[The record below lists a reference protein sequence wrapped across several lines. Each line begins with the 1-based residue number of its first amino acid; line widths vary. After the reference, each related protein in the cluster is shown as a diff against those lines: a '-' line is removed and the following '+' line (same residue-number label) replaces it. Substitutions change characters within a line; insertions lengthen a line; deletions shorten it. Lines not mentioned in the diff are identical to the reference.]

1 MKDKPNTPNPTTT
14 RRKFL
19 RTTTAAT
26 AAATLSPAT
35 HAFAAGSDTLKVA
48 VIGTGGRGSGAI
60 VQNLK
65 NEGTEF
71 VAVAEAFK
79 DRLDSGMEKIAK
91 AHNGPGKINVSDQN
105 KFVGL
110 DAYKEAIDKADVVIL
125 ATPPGL
131 RPMMFEEAIKQGKNV
146 FMEKPVCT
154 DAPGYRRVIA
164 AAKEAD
170 AKNLKVVVG
179 LQRRYQTSYIDAYNE
194 VKNGTIG
201 DLISARCYWNSGGV
215 WTRPRGAVA
224 EALGREPTEMEYQ
237 IYNWYYFTWL
247 CGDHIAEQ
255 HIHNID
261 VINWFTSAD
270 PAKGGHPVKARGVG
284 GRQIRTDKENGQIYD
299 HHSVEFFYE
308 DGLVN
313 HSQCKH
319 MPGWGSVSESIL
331 GTKGRLEMDNKGGA
345 MFYDHKGNLI
355 KRIKNDTTR
364 NPYDVE
370 HAALYKAIRQDKPLN
385 NAYYGAD
392 SSMTCV
398 LGRMCTYSGKEITWD
413 DAVAKGKQLVPD
425 SLSSF
430 DEDPPV
436 MPDADGFYPVAQPGT
451 YDPFESDGKAPAAP
465 PAKAKGKG
473 KNKKKAAPAKA

>member
-1 MKDKPNTPNPTTT
+1 MTDQKKSNYGAATS

-19 RTTTAAT
+19 HTTTAAT
-26 AAATLSPAT
+26 TAAALSPAT
-35 HAFAAGSDTLKVA
+35 HAFAASGDTMKVA
-48 VIGTGGRGSGAI
+48 VIGAGGRGSGAI

-71 VAVAEAFK
+71 VSVSEAFR
-79 DRLDSGMEKIAK
+79 DRLDSGMEKIAN
-91 AHNGPGKINVSDQN
+91 AHKGAGKINVSEQN

-131 RPMMFEEAIKQGKNV
+131 RPMMFEEAIKQGKHV

-154 DAPGYRRVIA
+154 DAPGYRKVIA

-179 LQRRYQTSYIDAYNE
+179 LQRRYQDSYLQAHDE
-194 VKNGTIG
+194 VENGAIG
-201 DLISARCYWNSGGV
+201 DLVAAQCYWNSGGV
-215 WTRPRGAVA
+215 WTRPRAAVA
-224 EALGREPTEMEYQ
+224 QSLGREPTEMEYQ
-237 IYNWYYFTWL
+237 LYNWYYFTWI

-261 VINWFTSAD
+261 IVNWF
-270 PAKGGHPVKARGVG
+270 KGDHPVKARGVG
-284 GRQIRTDKENGQIYD
+284 GRQVRTDKENGQIYD
-299 HHSVEFFYE
+299 HHSVEFFFE
-308 DGLVN
+308 DGMVN
-313 HSQCKH
+313 NSQCKH
-319 MPGWGSVSESIL
+319 MPGWGRVAEKLI
-331 GTKGRLEMDNKGGA
+331 GTKGRVEMDNKGGA
-345 MFYDHKGNLI
+345 IFYDHKGNMV
-355 KRIKNDTTR
+355 KRIKNDITR

-370 HAALYKAIRQDKPLN
+370 HAELYKHIRQDKPKN
-385 NAYYGAD
+385 DAYYGAD

-413 DAVAKGKQLVPD
+413 DAVEKGVQLVPD
-425 SLSSF
+425 SLSSL

-436 MPDADGFYPVAQPGT
+436 MPDADGNYPVAKPGEYIALQGDT
-451 YDPFESDGKAPAAP
+451 PT
-465 PAKAKGKG
+465 PAKGATKN
-473 KNKKKAAPAKA
+473 NKKKTKKT